1 MVAKLVQTSASE
13 LSPDRSAS
21 VSTAEAL
28 QEDDSTRSAST
39 SAVSRQDM
47 SAEHCVAIKRPMSIR
62 NRAED
67 GMKAHQGPHNGLII
81 VLTLSFLCFLIN
93 TATNSGVHLA
103 RATGECNATIF
114 DKKLL
119 GCFGLTYLSCLSV
132 QHSKRDVHQN
142 FFLTTASQLP
152 QNNISNGSIRTYI
165 NTNINMNCNSNFP
178 CRRQLTHRKRNW
190 A

>member
-28 QEDDSTRSAST
+28 QEDDRTRSASS

-103 RATGECNATIF
+103 RATGECNATTF
-114 DKKLL
+114 DKKLI

-142 FFLTTASQLP
+142 SSFEMSQKVTDTGYRLFYQSLRSRTQRPSINLRRLTSVADTRIYLKA
-152 QNNISNGSIRTYI
+152 
-165 NTNINMNCNSNFP
+165 
-178 CRRQLTHRKRNW
+178 
-190 A
+190 